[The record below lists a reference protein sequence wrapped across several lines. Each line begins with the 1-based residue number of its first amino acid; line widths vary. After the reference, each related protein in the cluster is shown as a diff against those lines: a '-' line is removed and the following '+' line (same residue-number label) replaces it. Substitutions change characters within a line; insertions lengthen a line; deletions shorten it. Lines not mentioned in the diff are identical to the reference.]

1 MQNTRKKTELT
12 LEQAIAPIIECQLSF
27 SDQRMLVNE
36 MFAATV
42 ANAPDNETENFTA
55 NRLKN
60 FYLALSQTLENIS
73 NISECSATNTLFIMD
88 RILPEFRK
96 F

>member
-1 MQNTRKKTELT
+1 MRNQEKNTELT
-12 LEQAIAPIIECQLSF
+12 LEQAIAPIVQCQLSF

-42 ANAPDNETENFTA
+42 ANAPDNETDNFTA
-55 NRLKN
+55 KRLKN

-73 NISECSATNTLFIMD
+73 SIEQCSMDNGVFLMD
-88 RILPEFRK
+88 RILPGFRK